1 MLLLVASVW
10 GPTGLKSHSQ
20 NRLSLHCRGGDSLRS
35 SVMDNGAQRP
45 PGNNNNQG
53 QGARNHNPVLHVR
66 DRLFHA
72 LFYRIAITY
81 ARAFPRPV
89 RRVLEF
95 AILVKVRCDQ
105 KKVRVLGVLLLL
117 LLFYFA
123 LKVKEVEFRSSKQS
137 QVEWTL
143 TCTTVFLECEYDLQY
158 STKS

>member
-1 MLLLVASVW
+1 M
-10 GPTGLKSHSQ
+10 
-20 NRLSLHCRGGDSLRS
+20 RS

-45 PGNNNNQG
+45 PGNNNNNQG

-105 KKVRVLGVLLLL
+105 KKVRVLAVVLLL
-117 LLFYFA
+117 FSFA
-123 LKVKEVEFRSSKQS
+123 LKVKEVDFRSSKQS
-137 QVEWTL
+137 QVEWTFA
-143 TCTTVFLECEYDLQY
+143 CTTVFLECECDLQY
-158 STKS
+158 NTKS

>member
-1 MLLLVASVW
+1 MMTVLVAWVW
-10 GPTGLKSHSQ
+10 GPTSLSHRIVFHSTV
-20 NRLSLHCRGGDSLRS
+20 GGETVRS

-45 PGNNNNQG
+45 PGNNNQG

-105 KKVRVLGVLLLL
+105 KKVRVLAVLLLL
-117 LLFYFA
+117 LLLLFSFA

-137 QVEWTL
+137 KAEWTF
-143 TCTTVFLECEYDLQY
+143 TCTIVFLECEYDLQY

>member
-1 MLLLVASVW
+1 M
-10 GPTGLKSHSQ
+10 
-20 NRLSLHCRGGDSLRS
+20 RS

-45 PGNNNNQG
+45 PGNNNNNQG

-105 KKVRVLGVLLLL
+105 KKVRVLAVVLLLL
-117 LLFYFA
+117 FSFA
-123 LKVKEVEFRSSKQS
+123 LEVKEVDFRSSKQS
-137 QVEWTL
+137 QVEWTFA
-143 TCTTVFLECEYDLQY
+143 CTTVFLECECDLQY